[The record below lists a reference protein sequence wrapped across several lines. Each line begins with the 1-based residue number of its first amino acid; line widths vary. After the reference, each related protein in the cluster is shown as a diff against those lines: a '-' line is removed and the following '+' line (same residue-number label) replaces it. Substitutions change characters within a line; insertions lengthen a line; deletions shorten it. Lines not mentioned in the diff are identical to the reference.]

1 MRTRC
6 LLLYLPSARTT
17 ASGSLSMTVSKT
29 RAARSGTAAAL
40 FPILQG
46 ARIETKTIRELLTA
60 QPQAFAKR
68 EDPLG
73 GRVVDEPARQINLA
87 AHMGKNLAQ
96 CRLDLATDLSS
107 FHIHLS
113 VPLFLIAVTSRD
125 STFLSAEVRSSR
137 SALA

>member
-1 MRTRC
+1 
-6 LLLYLPSARTT
+6 
-17 ASGSLSMTVSKT
+17 MTVSKT
-29 RAARSGTAAAL
+29 RAARSGTRRPCS
-40 FPILQG
+40 PILQG

-107 FHIHLS
+107 VHLHLS
-113 VPLFLIAVTSRD
+113 VPLFLIVVTSRD

>member
-6 LLLYLPSARTT
+6 LLLYLPSTRTT

-29 RAARSGTAAAL
+29 RAARSGTRR
-40 FPILQG
+40 PCSQSCK
-46 ARIETKTIRELLTA
+46 ARIETKTIRELLTT

-87 AHMGKNLAQ
+87 AHTGKNLAQ

-125 STFLSAEVRSSR
+125 STFLSTEVRSSR

>member
-1 MRTRC
+1 
-6 LLLYLPSARTT
+6 
-17 ASGSLSMTVSKT
+17 MTVSKT
-29 RAARSGTAAAL
+29 RAARSRNAAAL

-125 STFLSAEVRSSR
+125 STLLSAEVRSSR
-137 SALA
+137 SALGCAADVAHTLALQPFGVQGGSR